1 MKNDSWEEDQDI
13 LTPELPPQGSGSLAS
28 SASGSLS
35 SVGSDSTS
43 PLLPVRTLSF
53 VDFHRARQLGAG
65 EKVRTDQLTATVSQE
80 SLLGELL
87 GDIRRAPSLAS
98 STPNTVVSL
107 SEGEGENVFDCKLR
121 RSKAELKSLGEF
133 VVSLVM
139 ATVSALPYLSVLMM
153 NDKSLYSD

>member
-1 MKNDSWEEDQDI
+1 MKNDSSWEEDQD
-13 LTPELPPQGSGSLAS
+13 LFTPELPPQGSGSLAS

-35 SVGSDSTS
+35 SVGSASTS

-65 EKVRTDQLTATVSQE
+65 EKLRTVDQELSATVSQE

-121 RSKAELKSLGEF
+121 RSKAELKSLGE
-133 VVSLVM
+133 
-139 ATVSALPYLSVLMM
+139 
-153 NDKSLYSD
+153 